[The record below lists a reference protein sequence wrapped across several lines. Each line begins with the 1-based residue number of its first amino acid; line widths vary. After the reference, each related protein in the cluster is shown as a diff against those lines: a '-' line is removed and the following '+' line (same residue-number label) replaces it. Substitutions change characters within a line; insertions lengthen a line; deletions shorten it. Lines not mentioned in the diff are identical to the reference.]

1 MAKRIIAIVLL
12 IVGIVPF
19 ILPFAGVIYTMS
31 VETGW
36 TMGDWL
42 IMYSFLYWPSYVLG
56 AVLIA
61 VSVYLLIH
69 TSKNK

>member
-1 MAKRIIAIVLL
+1 MKKRIIGIVLL
-12 IVGIVPF
+12 IIGIVPL
-19 ILPFAGVIYTMS
+19 ILPFAGGLYTVS
-31 VETGW
+31 VQSDL

-61 VSVYLLIH
+61 VSLYLLIRK
-69 TSKNK
+69 TKNK